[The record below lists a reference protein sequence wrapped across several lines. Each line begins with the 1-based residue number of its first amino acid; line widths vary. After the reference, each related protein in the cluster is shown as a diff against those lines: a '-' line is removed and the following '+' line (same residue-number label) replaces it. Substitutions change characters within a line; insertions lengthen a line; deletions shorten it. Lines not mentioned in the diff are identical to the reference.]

1 MTKKEQIFALLGRM
15 GYKPDYDEDGDITLM
30 YQLKQLYFITN
41 DDEDDKFVQL
51 LFPQFHR
58 LNDDEE
64 TKLALF
70 ACNKVTC
77 ESKLVKVYIDK
88 TFTKV
93 SASVEFYYTDDES
106 LQMNVEKSLGV
117 IGITRSAFEKS
128 MKELSD

>member
-30 YQLKQLYFITN
+30 YQLKQLYFITS